1 MMPYIDKVY
10 NVSLNMLLWDMIDDR
25 RLNPKEIDYE
35 EISKELGKIMVQIE
49 QLAEDVETKR
59 YMI

>member
-1 MMPYIDKVY
+1 MPYIDKVY
-10 NVSLNMLLWDMIDDR
+10 NENLNMLLWDMIDDR